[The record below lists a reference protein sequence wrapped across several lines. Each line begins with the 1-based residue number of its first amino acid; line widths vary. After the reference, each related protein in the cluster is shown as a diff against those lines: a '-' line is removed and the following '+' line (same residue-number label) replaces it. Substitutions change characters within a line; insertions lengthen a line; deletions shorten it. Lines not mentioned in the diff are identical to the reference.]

1 MVATRPIQCGCEL
14 LVCYAN
20 PALDPIERHEYLHGN
35 HGFICNCIRC
45 ANNQAFRS
53 GVWKTATANRN
64 HAGANY
70 QYQVGSAQNGHGKMD
85 GGAGLGSQTTR
96 GLLAASRAASA
107 AAAAGG
113 DDDDDAAVSVASS
126 GDSDMADFVDFLSD
140 L

>member
-1 MVATRPIQCGCEL
+1 
-14 LVCYAN
+14 
-20 PALDPIERHEYLHGN
+20 
-35 HGFICNCIRC
+35 
-45 ANNQAFRS
+45 
-53 GVWKTATANRN
+53 
-64 HAGANY
+64 
-70 QYQVGSAQNGHGKMD
+70 MD